1 MQPAERRNSHT
12 HSGSDGARDG
22 VTEETGN
29 SAATEAGRQGEGG
42 QGEGGQGEEEGPRKK
57 EEEGPR
63 KKEEEEARKEVE
75 KGTREVEV
83 EEEVEEH
90 VAGEPPLKLQS
101 EGKHLEE
108 GPDQL
113 VEGGNGRTS
122 KVDQVETISDKP
134 VKSESPPL
142 QTRDG
147 EAEVLACDQMYL

>member
-22 VTEETGN
+22 LTEETGD
-29 SAATEAGRQGEGG
+29 SAATEAVPGGRGE
-42 QGEGGQGEEEGPRKK
+42 QREGGQGEEEGA
-57 EEEGPR
+57 R
-63 KKEEEEARKEVE
+63 KKEEEEARKGEE

-83 EEEVEEH
+83 EEEVEEEE
-90 VAGEPPLKLQS
+90 VEVGEPPLELQS
-101 EGKHLEE
+101 EGKPLEE
-108 GPDQL
+108 GPDHL

-142 QTRDG
+142 QPRDG
-147 EAEVLACDQMYL
+147 EAEVCGSGM

>member
-1 MQPAERRNSHT
+1 MQPAKRSNGHT
-12 HSGSDGARDG
+12 HNGSDGARDSL
-22 VTEETGN
+22 TEETGD
-29 SAATEAGRQGEGG
+29 SVATEAVPGG
-42 QGEGGQGEEEGPRKK
+42 QGKGGQG
-57 EEEGPR
+57 
-63 KKEEEEARKEVE
+63 KEEEEARKEEE

-83 EEEVEEH
+83 EEEVE
-90 VAGEPPLKLQS
+90 ASEPPLELQS
-101 EGKHLEE
+101 EGKPLEE

-113 VEGGNGRTS
+113 VEGENGRTS